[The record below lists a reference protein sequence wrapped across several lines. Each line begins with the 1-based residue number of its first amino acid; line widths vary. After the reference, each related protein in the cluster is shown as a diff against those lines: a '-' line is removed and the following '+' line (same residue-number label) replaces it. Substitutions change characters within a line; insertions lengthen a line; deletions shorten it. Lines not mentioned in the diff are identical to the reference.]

1 MKHTRNG
8 LPVTLSTRK
17 EAGLPAL
24 SEELEAEGGRNRY
37 QKGSM
42 IMVAAGRCTTWRL
55 ARKSAIHPRYRTGS
69 TQGWESTLLN
79 ETLACV
85 AFLLETFTSI

>member
-17 EAGLPAL
+17 EGGLPVL
-24 SEELEAEGGRNRY
+24 SEELEAGGRNRC

-42 IMVAAGRCTTWRL
+42 IMVDAGRCTTWKL
-55 ARKSAIHPRYRTGS
+55 ASKSAIRPQYRAAS
-69 TQGWESTLLN
+69 TQGWDSTLLN
-79 ETLACV
+79 ESLVCG